1 MKKIIRNF
9 NNVKTFIKGD
19 NISKIHSDEKPLYEF
34 SKKVLENQ
42 FTAVIY
48 PNQNGASIKIII
60 NKAERII
67 NVEKSESFQL
77 KFGLIGAKLEIENFV
92 SNDNN
97 TRFDFSIK
105 AVIGV
110 GFMSKKINI
119 FKKEIIIQKSNKSTQ
134 LNKQ

>member
-1 MKKIIRNF
+1 MKKIKSNF
-9 NNVKTFIKGD
+9 DKMKTFIKGD
-19 NISKIHSDEKPLYEF
+19 NTSKIHPDEKPLYEF

-42 FTAVIY
+42 FTAEIY

-60 NKAERII
+60 NKTERII
-67 NVEKSESFQL
+67 NVQKNESFQL

-97 TRFDFSIK
+97 IRFDFSIK

-119 FKKEIIIQKSNKSTQ
+119 FKKEIITQKSNKNHSI
-134 LNKQ
+134 N